1 MKHIKSLLGYK
12 ESMLLKRLDF
22 DVDKT
27 EQYSAVRLVMVTI
40 LNIDSGKISRFEI
53 NFLGTDHVIKTN
65 QPNEVG
71 W

>member
-27 EQYSAVRLVMVTI
+27 EQYSAVRLVMVAI

-53 NFLGTDHVIKTN
+53 NFLGTDHVIKIN

>member
-27 EQYSAVRLVMVTI
+27 EQYSAVRLVMVAI

-65 QPNEVG
+65 QSNEVG